1 MKRVQKKKKK
11 KNLQQTNL
19 LKNQK
24 MIHLNKFDVL
34 NVNLA
39 TKSRTQFEKFNGKL
53 A

>member
-1 MKRVQKKKKK
+1 MKRVQKE
-11 KNLQQTNL
+11 KNLQQNNL

-24 MIHLNKFDVL
+24 VIRLNKFDAL

-39 TKSRTQFEKFNGKL
+39 TKSRTQFENFAGML